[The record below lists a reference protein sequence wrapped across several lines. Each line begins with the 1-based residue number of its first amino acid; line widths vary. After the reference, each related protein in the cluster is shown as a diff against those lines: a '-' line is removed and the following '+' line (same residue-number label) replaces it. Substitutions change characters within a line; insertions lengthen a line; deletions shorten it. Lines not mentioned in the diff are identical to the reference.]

1 MKTDGLPV
9 SFLDEMKQLLGDEY
23 EDYLKSFQMP
33 HFSGI
38 RINSL
43 KITNEHW
50 QKIAPFPT
58 EPVPWTP
65 NGYYY
70 EEEIKPSKDP
80 YYFAGLYYLQ
90 EPSAMLPAAVLPV
103 TPGDRVL
110 DLCAA
115 PGGKSTELG
124 ARLQGQGVLF
134 SNDISNSRAKALLK
148 NLELFGIPNICVT
161 SETPEKLAQ
170 ELPEYFDKILVDAPC
185 SGEGMFRK
193 DETMVKDWLVH
204 GPGYYGPIQ
213 KQILEAAA
221 ALLAPGGVMVYS
233 TCTFS
238 VQENEES
245 VSWLLSR
252 HKDLELV
259 PVPRFSGAADGIGL
273 TGCIRLFP
281 HRIKGEGHFLAMI
294 RKKGTRLRNEG
305 HRKPDISSQEQ
316 PYALTEDSRQL
327 LADLLQALS
336 GSEKQLFHRDGFLY
350 LLPKDTWIPKNLRFL
365 RTGLLLGELK
375 KGRLEPSQAS
385 AMALTLTGASSFSP
399 LNLRRGDERIIRY
412 LKGETIALQDSEIA
426 KGWRLVCIDGF
437 PLGWGKE
444 SGSMLKNKYYPGW
457 RWQ

>member
-1 MKTDGLPV
+1 MNTDGLPV

-58 EPVPWTP
+58 EPVSWTP

-103 TPGDRVL
+103 IPGDRVL

-252 HKDLELV
+252 HKDL
-259 PVPRFSGAADGIGL
+259 
-273 TGCIRLFP
+273 
-281 HRIKGEGHFLAMI
+281 
-294 RKKGTRLRNEG
+294 
-305 HRKPDISSQEQ
+305 
-316 PYALTEDSRQL
+316 
-327 LADLLQALS
+327 
-336 GSEKQLFHRDGFLY
+336 
-350 LLPKDTWIPKNLRFL
+350 
-365 RTGLLLGELK
+365 
-375 KGRLEPSQAS
+375 
-385 AMALTLTGASSFSP
+385 
-399 LNLRRGDERIIRY
+399 
-412 LKGETIALQDSEIA
+412 
-426 KGWRLVCIDGF
+426 
-437 PLGWGKE
+437 
-444 SGSMLKNKYYPGW
+444 
-457 RWQ
+457 